1 MKRTLRLACT
11 AAAAASMI
19 AAAGCAGPPTGAAG
33 DTAPVGTRAAEP
45 RIDLPFDPPLDLP
58 LTLCMAAHGHDHT
71 DPGYAARLSREARV
85 RHAHTLATCE
95 AAVAAPSGEGR
106 GHRWEQDPLSGR
118 SAAYP

>member
-1 MKRTLRLACT
+1 MKRTLTPACT
-11 AAAAASMI
+11 AAVAASMI
-19 AAAGCAGPPTGAAG
+19 AAAGCAGPPSGAAG
-33 DTAPVGTRAAEP
+33 DTAPVGTRAAGT
-45 RIDLPFDPPLDLP
+45 RIDLPLDLP

-95 AAVAAPSGEGR
+95 AAVAAPSGERR

-118 SAAYP
+118 SDAYP